1 MAIKKALLPRS
12 AGIVAALLL
21 GATSATAQDKGALPD
36 QIAWTAY
43 DVGSAGYNQ
52 SVAIGGA
59 LKNELG
65 VDLRVLPGKNDISRQ
80 IPLRQGRV
88 QFSATGVGGSYLAQE
103 GVFDFA
109 SKDWGPQEVR
119 VLMSSNGGALVSMAA
134 AADAGIESMAD
145 LKGKRVAWVVG
156 SPALNENVRALLA
169 FANLTFDDV
178 ELVEFGGYRAS
189 WEGVINGQVDAVN
202 GLSAAGIAFQLEAS
216 PRGITWPKVTHSDTA
231 GWERLHAKAPFF
243 VPKMGTAGAGMSP
256 EDPVEGAGY
265 PIPVLITYAEQDE
278 EMVYSMTKAMVELF
292 PNYEGA
298 APGINGWALDR
309 QTFDWAVPYHAGAVR
324 YFKEIGAWS
333 DAFEA
338 HNNGLIERQ
347 GVLKEAWE
355 AFVAEDVADDEF
367 EAAWMAARNA
377 ALTTA
382 GMDPVYQP

>member
-1 MAIKKALLPRS
+1 MKMNRFALGG
-12 AGIVAALLL
+12 AGVAL
-21 GATSATAQDKGALPD
+21 ATSLMFGQALAQERGALPD

-59 LKNELG
+59 LKNALG

-109 SKDWGPQEVR
+109 SPDWGPQEVR
-119 VLMSSNGGALVSMAA
+119 VLLSSNGGALVSMAA
-134 AADAGIESMAD
+134 AADAGINSLED

-216 PRGITWPKVTHSDTA
+216 PRGITWPKVTHTDEE

-243 VPKMGTAGAGMSP
+243 VPKMGTAGAGMSA
-256 EDPVEGAGY
+256 DAPVEGAGY
-265 PIPVLITYAEQDE
+265 PIPVLISYAEQDAE
-278 EMVYSMTKAMVELF
+278 VVYSMTKAMIDLF
-292 PNYEGA
+292 PSYKGA
-298 APGINGWALDR
+298 APGINGWALER
-309 QTFDWAVPYHAGAVR
+309 QTLNWAVPYHDGAIRV
-324 YFKEIGAWS
+324 FKEIGVWN
-333 DAFEA
+333 DELQA
-338 HNNGLIERQ
+338 HNDGLIERQ
-347 GVLKEAWE
+347 SVLKAAWE
-355 AFVAEDVADDEF
+355 NFVATEPAADTF
-367 EAAWMAARNA
+367 EAEWMKARSA
-377 ALTTA
+377 ALSAA